1 MIILRGSLEPKLAI
15 LTPAYYLDSW
25 LHSYLPILIV
35 LAWDANASRCCI
47 IFFYHRL
54 NIRHFLVHL
63 LHKTLVLHVLQ

>member
-25 LHSYLPILIV
+25 LHTYLPILIV

-47 IFFYHRL
+47 IFF
-54 NIRHFLVHL
+54 IIG
-63 LHKTLVLHVLQ
+63 